1 MSLKKKIS
9 IKPIHLMIGG
19 KEKAEK
25 KSKRHNKKMI
35 QSLFKPNKVKQELL
49 EKIKKHQQKKKDRIM
64 NGDNKTTNKDFTNN
78 FQESL
83 LYLDKVSEN
92 VKKNKTMKKRDKYK
106 TDDLRYKAPPAP
118 PYGILKGG
126 QKQLYSQ
133 YRKTLKNKDGPH
145 IKLKFNV
152 SETDIKPVQ
161 KPAFVT
167 ERQNKL
173 QEIKNKI
180 NPIPLAPPVMT
191 KKEPKRFKK
200 TKTLKR
206 KLILGKKGR
215 KVSVLIKNRKTRK
228 RVKNET
234 LKLKKKSLEEIK
246 QYLRIHNLIKIGTN
260 APEDVL
266 RQTYENAFLSGDI
279 HNKSSENL
287 LHNYINNK

>member
-1 MSLKKKIS
+1 
-9 IKPIHLMIGG
+9 
-19 KEKAEK
+19 
-25 KSKRHNKKMI
+25 
-35 QSLFKPNKVKQELL
+35 
-49 EKIKKHQQKKKDRIM
+49 
-64 NGDNKTTNKDFTNN
+64 
-78 FQESL
+78 
-83 LYLDKVSEN
+83 
-92 VKKNKTMKKRDKYK
+92 MKKRDKYK
-106 TDDLRYKAPPAP
+106 PNDLQYKAPPAP

-152 SETDIKPVQ
+152 NETDIKSVQ

-180 NPIPLAPPVMT
+180 NPIPLAPPVMP

-246 QYLRIHNLIKIGTN
+246 QYLRIHNLIKIGTS

>member
-1 MSLKKKIS
+1 
-9 IKPIHLMIGG
+9 
-19 KEKAEK
+19 
-25 KSKRHNKKMI
+25 
-35 QSLFKPNKVKQELL
+35 
-49 EKIKKHQQKKKDRIM
+49 M
-64 NGDNKTTNKDFTNN
+64 NGDNKTTNEDFTNN
-78 FQESL
+78 FQDSL

-106 TDDLRYKAPPAP
+106 PNDLQYKAPPAP

-152 SETDIKPVQ
+152 NETDSKSVQ

-180 NPIPLAPPVMT
+180 TPIPLAPPVMP

-206 KLILGKKGR
+206 KLILGKIGR

-234 LKLKKKSLEEIK
+234 LKLKKKF
-246 QYLRIHNLIKIGTN
+246 RRN
-260 APEDVL
+260 
-266 RQTYENAFLSGDI
+266 
-279 HNKSSENL
+279 
-287 LHNYINNK
+287 